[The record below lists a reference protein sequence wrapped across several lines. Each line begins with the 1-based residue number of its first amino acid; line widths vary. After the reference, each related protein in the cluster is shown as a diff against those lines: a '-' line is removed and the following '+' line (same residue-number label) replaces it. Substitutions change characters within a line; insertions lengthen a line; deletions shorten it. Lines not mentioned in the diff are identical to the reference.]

1 MKIASAESI
10 STHSK
15 YLTLAPQ
22 LEKTGKNTEIS
33 VETQISN

>member
-15 YLTLAPQ
+15 YLTFVPQ
-22 LEKTGKNTEIS
+22 LEKTWKKIQIS
-33 VETQISN
+33 VKTQISN